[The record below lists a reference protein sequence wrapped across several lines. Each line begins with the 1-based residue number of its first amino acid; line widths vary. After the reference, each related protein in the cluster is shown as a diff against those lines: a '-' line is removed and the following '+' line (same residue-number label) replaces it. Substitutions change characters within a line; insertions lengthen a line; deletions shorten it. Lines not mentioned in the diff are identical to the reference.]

1 MKKYLLLI
9 SLISTLL
16 TYSQEKF
23 TLTGTVKDQS
33 SLETLIGVNIIIP
46 ELQTGTT
53 SNEYG
58 FYSLTLPKGNYN
70 IEISYLGFESIK
82 TTINLDKNISYNISL
97 KEATEDL
104 DEVVIKQ
111 NIERVKIKNPEMSVN
126 TLAIE
131 TIKKMPVVFG
141 EVDIIKSITLLTG
154 CY

>member
-111 NIERVKIKNPEMSVN
+111 NIERVKIKNPEIWTRWLSK
-126 TLAIE
+126 L
-131 TIKKMPVVFG
+131 
-141 EVDIIKSITLLTG
+141 
-154 CY
+154 

>member
-58 FYSLTLPKGNYN
+58 FYSLTLPK
-70 IEISYLGFESIK
+70 EII
-82 TTINLDKNISYNISL
+82 IL
-97 KEATEDL
+97 KLAT
-104 DEVVIKQ
+104 
-111 NIERVKIKNPEMSVN
+111 RV
-126 TLAIE
+126 
-131 TIKKMPVVFG
+131 
-141 EVDIIKSITLLTG
+141 
-154 CY
+154 